1 MKPHAITRFP
11 PVMDRQQFSDLIR
24 DHHRPLLAYARV
36 LTGQPERA
44 RDLVQD
50 AFVAAWQALG
60 RFDVTRDF
68 GAWLR
73 GIVRNKWR
81 EDCRRHRR
89 EVVLGDPELAMLEQA
104 VCAWTSDNR
113 EAGLLDRLAEC
124 REKLPAALALAVHAY
139 YDADDRDGEQA
150 AASLDIHHATF
161 RKRLERA
168 RAALR
173 QCLESTV

>member
-60 RFDVTRDF
+60 RFDF